1 MTQYLFMNILL
12 ILHVCAVIALLCWI
26 IWRRRNIRGRRVIMG
41 IPVEEEGQ
49 RGDDSEIVITP
60 NNILMRYR
68 RYQVLANRNREVVA
82 NSVINQPLE
91 DDPPVAN
98 HVINQPPEEDPPVAN
113 RVINQPPEED
123 PPIANYVMN
132 QPLEQDPPDDD
143 YLTVAMEETQ
153 ADITHSL
160 YVTNRHV
167 YPLV

>member
-1 MTQYLFMNILL
+1 
-12 ILHVCAVIALLCWI
+12 
-26 IWRRRNIRGRRVIMG
+26 MG

-98 HVINQPPEEDPPVAN
+98 HVINQPPEEDPP
-113 RVINQPPEED
+113 
-123 PPIANYVMN
+123 IANYVMN